1 VNKLNIENLKRAREN
16 AGLTQTQAA
25 QKIGVSDGTY
35 KNYEQ
40 GKREPNGDKIVTI
53 ANAFGVTT
61 DYLLGR
67 PDAKEPADPIDKL
80 MTVDEME
87 KDLLREWLSLD
98 EASRKSF
105 LDVLR
110 KIVAADQKRQT
121 AASKR
126 AAYLLHRLSR
136 HKVSAGLGYN
146 LDDDDNWQEAEVV
159 ETAAVHQADFAVEVD
174 GNSMEPDYLNGD
186 ILLVQSTPTIE
197 VGEVGVFTLNGD
209 GYVKEL
215 GEGELLSRN
224 PEYDPIP
231 IHESD
236 SLQCWGRVIG
246 KTELM

>member
-1 VNKLNIENLKRAREN
+1 MNIENLKRAREN

-174 GNSMEPDYLNGD
+174 GDSMEPDYLSGD

-246 KTELM
+246 KTELV

>member
-1 VNKLNIENLKRAREN
+1 MNIENLKRAREN

-110 KIVAADQKRQT
+110 KIVVADQKRQT

-126 AAYLLHRLSR
+126 AAYLLRRLSR

-174 GNSMEPDYLNGD
+174 GDSMEPDYLSGD

>member
-1 VNKLNIENLKRAREN
+1 MNIENLKRAREN

-40 GKREPNGDKIVTI
+40 GKREPSGDKIVTI

-159 ETAAVHQADFAVEVD
+159 ETDAVHRADFAVEVD
-174 GNSMEPDYLNGD
+174 GDSMEPDYLSGD

-215 GEGELLSRN
+215 GESELLSRN

-246 KTELM
+246 KTELV

>member
-1 VNKLNIENLKRAREN
+1 MNIENLKRAREN

-67 PDAKEPADPIDKL
+67 PDAKEPTDPIDKL

-121 AASKR
+121 ASSKR

-174 GNSMEPDYLNGD
+174 GDSMEPDYLSGD

-215 GEGELLSRN
+215 GESELLSRN

-246 KTELM
+246 KTELV

>member
-1 VNKLNIENLKRAREN
+1 MNIENLKRAREN

-110 KIVAADQKRQT
+110 KIVVADQKRQT

-126 AAYLLHRLSR
+126 AAYLLRRLSR

-174 GNSMEPDYLNGD
+174 GDSMEPDYLNGD

-215 GEGELLSRN
+215 GESELLSRN

>member
-1 VNKLNIENLKRAREN
+1 MNIENLKRAREN

-67 PDAKEPADPIDKL
+67 PDAKEPTDPIDKL

-174 GNSMEPDYLNGD
+174 GDSMEPDYLSGD

-246 KTELM
+246 KTELV

>member
-1 VNKLNIENLKRAREN
+1 MNIENLKRAREN

-174 GNSMEPDYLNGD
+174 GDSMEPDYLNGD

-246 KTELM
+246 KTELV

>member
-1 VNKLNIENLKRAREN
+1 MNIENLKRAREN

-159 ETAAVHQADFAVEVD
+159 ETDAVHRADFAVEVD
-174 GNSMEPDYLNGD
+174 GDSMEPDYLSGD

-215 GEGELLSRN
+215 GESELLSRN

-246 KTELM
+246 KTELV

>member
-1 VNKLNIENLKRAREN
+1 MNIENLKRAREN

-174 GNSMEPDYLNGD
+174 GDSMEPDYLSGD

-215 GEGELLSRN
+215 GESELLSRN

-246 KTELM
+246 KTELV

>member
-1 VNKLNIENLKRAREN
+1 MLKDTLKLLREQKNLTKKQVADAIEVTERAYITYEYGQRDVST
-16 AGLTQTQAA
+16 GTL
-25 QKIGVSDGTY
+25 QKLADFY
-35 KNYEQ
+35 
-40 GKREPNGDKIVTI
+40 
-53 ANAFGVTT
+53 GVTT

-67 PDAKEPADPIDKL
+67 PDAKAPADPIDKL

-174 GNSMEPDYLNGD
+174 GDSMEPDYLNGD

-236 SLQCWGRVIG
+236 SLRCWGRVIG
-246 KTELM
+246 KTELV

>member
-1 VNKLNIENLKRAREN
+1 MKEKSNNLKSIRKER
-16 AGLTQTQAA
+16 GLTV
-25 QKIGVSDGTY
+25 KEVVDGTGIPMRTY
-35 KNYEQ
+35 QNYEYME
-40 GKREPNGDKIVTI
+40 REIGAGALQKLAD
-53 ANAFGVTT
+53 FYGVTT

-67 PDAKEPADPIDKL
+67 PTAKEPADPIDKL

-98 EASRKSF
+98 ETSRKSF

-126 AAYLLHRLSR
+126 AAYLLRRLSR

-174 GNSMEPDYLNGD
+174 GDSMEPDYLNGD

-236 SLQCWGRVIG
+236 SLRCWGRVIG
-246 KTELM
+246 KTELV

>member
-1 VNKLNIENLKRAREN
+1 MNIENLKRAREN

-159 ETAAVHQADFAVEVD
+159 ETASVHQADFAVEVD
-174 GNSMEPDYLNGD
+174 GDSMEPDYLNGD

-215 GEGELLSRN
+215 GESELLSRN

-246 KTELM
+246 KTELV

>member
-1 VNKLNIENLKRAREN
+1 MNIENLKRAREN

-98 EASRKSF
+98 EDSRKSF

-126 AAYLLHRLSR
+126 AAYLLRRLSR

-174 GNSMEPDYLNGD
+174 GDSMEPDYLNGD
-186 ILLVQSTPTIE
+186 ILLVQSTPTIDI
-197 VGEVGVFTLNGD
+197 GEVGVFTLNGD
-209 GYVKEL
+209 GYVKKL
-215 GEGELLSRN
+215 GDGELISHN

-246 KTELM
+246 KTELV

>member
-1 VNKLNIENLKRAREN
+1 MNIENLKRAREN

-215 GEGELLSRN
+215 GESELLSRN

-246 KTELM
+246 KTELV

>member
-1 VNKLNIENLKRAREN
+1 MNIENLKRAREN

-126 AAYLLHRLSR
+126 AAYLLRRLSR

-146 LDDDDNWQEAEVV
+146 LNDDDNWQEAEVV

-174 GNSMEPDYLNGD
+174 GDSMEPDYLNGD

>member
-1 VNKLNIENLKRAREN
+1 MNIENLKRAREN

-146 LDDDDNWQEAEVV
+146 LDDDDNWQEAEVA

-174 GNSMEPDYLNGD
+174 GDSMEPDYLNGD

-246 KTELM
+246 KTELV

>member
-1 VNKLNIENLKRAREN
+1 MNIENLKRAREN

-53 ANAFGVTT
+53 ANAFGITT

-174 GNSMEPDYLNGD
+174 GDSMEPDYLNGD

-215 GEGELLSRN
+215 GESELLSRN

-246 KTELM
+246 KTELV

>member
-1 VNKLNIENLKRAREN
+1 MNIENLKRAREN

-246 KTELM
+246 KTELV

>member
-1 VNKLNIENLKRAREN
+1 MNIENLKRAREN

-174 GNSMEPDYLNGD
+174 GDSMEPDYLNGD

-224 PEYDPIP
+224 PKYDPIP

-246 KTELM
+246 KTELV

>member
-1 VNKLNIENLKRAREN
+1 MNIENLKRAREN

-174 GNSMEPDYLNGD
+174 GDSMEPDYLNGD
-186 ILLVQSTPTIE
+186 ILLVQSTPTIDI
-197 VGEVGVFTLNGD
+197 GEVGVFTLNGD

-215 GEGELLSRN
+215 GESELLSRN

-246 KTELM
+246 KTELV

>member
-1 VNKLNIENLKRAREN
+1 MNIENLKRAREN

-98 EASRKSF
+98 EVSRKSF

-174 GNSMEPDYLNGD
+174 GDSMEPDYLNGD

-215 GEGELLSRN
+215 GESELLSRN

-246 KTELM
+246 KTELV

>member
-1 VNKLNIENLKRAREN
+1 MNIENLKRAREN

-174 GNSMEPDYLNGD
+174 GDSMEPDYLNGD

-215 GEGELLSRN
+215 GESELLSRN

-246 KTELM
+246 KTELV

>member
-1 VNKLNIENLKRAREN
+1 MNIENLKRAREN

-159 ETAAVHQADFAVEVD
+159 ETAAVHRADFAVEVD
-174 GNSMEPDYLNGD
+174 GDSMEPDYLNGD

-246 KTELM
+246 KTELV

>member
-1 VNKLNIENLKRAREN
+1 MNIENLKRAREN

>member
-1 VNKLNIENLKRAREN
+1 MNIENLKRAREN

-87 KDLLREWLSLD
+87 KDLLREWPRLD
-98 EASRKSF
+98 EAYRKSF

-110 KIVAADQKRQT
+110 KIVVADQKRQT

-126 AAYLLHRLSR
+126 AAYLLRRLSR

-174 GNSMEPDYLNGD
+174 GDSMEPDYLSGD

-231 IHESD
+231 IHERD

>member
-1 VNKLNIENLKRAREN
+1 MNIENLKRAREN

-67 PDAKEPADPIDKL
+67 PDAKEPTDPIDKL

-174 GNSMEPDYLNGD
+174 GDSMEPDYLSGD

-215 GEGELLSRN
+215 GESELLSRN

-246 KTELM
+246 KTELV

>member
-1 VNKLNIENLKRAREN
+1 METKDILKQLREKN
-16 AGLTQTQAA
+16 NYSTKDVANGTKMQYTMCREYESGDRRLGMSAA
-25 QKIGVSDGTY
+25 IKFADFYNVS
-35 KNYEQ
+35 
-40 GKREPNGDKIVTI
+40 I
-53 ANAFGVTT
+53 

-174 GNSMEPDYLNGD
+174 GDSMEPDYLSGD

-246 KTELM
+246 KTELV

>member
-1 VNKLNIENLKRAREN
+1 MNIENLKRAREN

-67 PDAKEPADPIDKL
+67 PDAKEPADPIDNL

-174 GNSMEPDYLNGD
+174 GDSMEPDYLNGD

-215 GEGELLSRN
+215 GEGELISRN

-246 KTELM
+246 KTELV

>member
-1 VNKLNIENLKRAREN
+1 MNIENLKRAREN

-53 ANAFGVTT
+53 ANAFGVST

-67 PDAKEPADPIDKL
+67 PDAKEPVDPIDNL

-110 KIVAADQKRQT
+110 KIVVADQKRQT

-126 AAYLLHRLSR
+126 AAYLLRRLSR

-174 GNSMEPDYLNGD
+174 GDSMEPDYLSGD

-246 KTELM
+246 KTELV

>member
-1 VNKLNIENLKRAREN
+1 MNIENLKRAREN

-159 ETAAVHQADFAVEVD
+159 ENAAVHQADFAVEVD
-174 GNSMEPDYLNGD
+174 GDSMEPDYLNGD

-246 KTELM
+246 KTELV

>member
-1 VNKLNIENLKRAREN
+1 MNIENLKRAREN

-67 PDAKEPADPIDKL
+67 PDAKEPTDPIDKL

-174 GNSMEPDYLNGD
+174 GDSMEPDYLNGD

-246 KTELM
+246 KTELV

>member
-1 VNKLNIENLKRAREN
+1 MNIENLKRAREN

-174 GNSMEPDYLNGD
+174 GDSMEPDYLNGD

>member
-1 VNKLNIENLKRAREN
+1 MNIENLKRAREN

-98 EASRKSF
+98 ESSRKSF

-174 GNSMEPDYLNGD
+174 GDSMEPDYLNGD

-246 KTELM
+246 KTELV

>member
-1 VNKLNIENLKRAREN
+1 MNIENLKRAREN

-67 PDAKEPADPIDKL
+67 PDAKEPVDPIDNL

-110 KIVAADQKRQT
+110 KIVVADQKRQT

-126 AAYLLHRLSR
+126 AAYLLRRLSR

-174 GNSMEPDYLNGD
+174 GDSMEPDYLSGD

>member
-1 VNKLNIENLKRAREN
+1 MLQDNLKKLREER
-16 AGLTQTQAA
+16 GLT
-25 QKIGVSDGTY
+25 
-35 KNYEQ
+35 
-40 GKREPNGDKIVTI
+40 KRELCVKTGISERAYLTYEFGEREPKISVVQKLADFYNVSI
-53 ANAFGVTT
+53 

-126 AAYLLHRLSR
+126 AAYLLRRLSR

-215 GEGELLSRN
+215 GESELLSRN

-246 KTELM
+246 KTEYM